1 MAEILVEICRASPVS
16 ENTYTQMLTDLNRL
30 TDSVGPMDVE
40 ATPRFKAQLYALKVF
55 VAQASKQAFSC
66 TWSNNGPLANV
77 SLYELGALRSFLQT
91 VRNVGDHDRR
101 LFLER

>member
-1 MAEILVEICRASPVS
+1 MTHSGGTNETRVHTES
-16 ENTYTQMLTDLNRL
+16 
-30 TDSVGPMDVE
+30 DV
-40 ATPRFKAQLYALKVF
+40 KVF